1 MGAFRAHLAGC
12 GLHGPAEGWGSD
24 RGSRGDARRG
34 SDSRYC
40 EEVKSPRSGDES
52 GKEDEGERNVKS
64 DFQTEV
70 LSGGRCQSGGGRTS
84 PDQIQEPPPTPGS

>member
-1 MGAFRAHLAGC
+1 MGIRSPC
-12 GLHGPAEGWGSD
+12 C
-24 RGSRGDARRG
+24 GDAGRG

-40 EEVKSPRSGDES
+40 EEVKSPRSGDEL

-70 LSGGRCQSGGGRTS
+70 LSGGRCHSGVGRTS
-84 PDQIQEPPPTPGS
+84 QDQIREPPSPGPEAGAQL